1 MFSIY
6 WTYKGVWRNSWF
18 VLPEQVDILRAKV
31 KWPIWLFKI
40 IFSSIVLITL
50 KNCSATNAR
59 KCMKLNSFTFIKL
72 IDCCYSVYYEVYL
85 KVTSFKVKS
94 LKSLF
99 LIWHWPVFSSALD
112 CLHHPDPFVPW
123 FLKVFRGW
131 SQILFNIFSL
141 KPGFELRFREIVLFI
156 HIYTTTFVIFRIP
169 LDLKFRQSSEL

>member
-141 KPGFELRFREIVLFI
+141 KPVYTYIYHNLRHLSYSPRPQVSSIIGIVKYLLFNI
-156 HIYTTTFVIFRIP
+156 LI
-169 LDLKFRQSSEL
+169 L